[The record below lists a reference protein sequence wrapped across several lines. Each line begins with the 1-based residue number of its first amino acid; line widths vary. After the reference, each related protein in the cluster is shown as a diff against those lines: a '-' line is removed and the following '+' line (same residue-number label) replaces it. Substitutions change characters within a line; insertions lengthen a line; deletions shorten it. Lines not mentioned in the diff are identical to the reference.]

1 MDTGDKKFRLLLV
14 DDEEEFLISSSQA
27 LSRRGFIVDAALNGV
42 TALEKVEKFE
52 YDAVVLDIKMPDIDG
67 IEVFHQIRKN
77 YPDLPVILLTG
88 YSSVGDAFQT
98 SKEGIADYLTKPIEM
113 DELAN
118 KINRAISSAK
128 KQEVSND
135 SDLQFIDKEETIRV
149 MLVDDEVEFLDSMK
163 PIFQRRKFIVKA
175 AINGKEALDSLRE
188 ELVDVVVLDVKMP
201 GMDGL
206 EVLRHIKKDFPSVDV
221 ILLSGHPSVEAAV
234 EGVRLGASEYMKKPP
249 NIDGLVETVR
259 RLYYNQKRAYIEQ
272 QQRLIE
278 EIRKR
283 YPE

>member
-1 MDTGDKKFRLLLV
+1 MDNSDKKYRLLIV

-42 TALEKVEKFE
+42 TALDKVEEFE
-52 YDAVVLDIKMPDIDG
+52 YDAVVLDVKMPDIDG
-67 IEVFHQIRKN
+67 IEVFHQIHKSH
-77 YPDLPVILLTG
+77 PDLPVILLTG
-88 YSSVGDAFQT
+88 HSSIGDAFQT
-98 SKEGIADYLTKPIEM
+98 SKEGIADYLSKPIEM

-118 KINRAISSAK
+118 KINLAISSAK
-128 KQEVSND
+128 KSKIPDDSN
-135 SDLQFIDKEETIRV
+135 LQFVDKEEPIRV
-149 MLVDDEVEFLDSMK
+149 MIVDDEIEFLDSMK
-163 PIFQRRKFIVKA
+163 PIFQRRKFTVTTA
-175 AINGKEALDSLRE
+175 VNGNEALDSLRQ

-221 ILLSGHPSVEAAV
+221 ILLSGHPSVEAAI
-234 EGVRLGASEYMKKPP
+234 EGVRLGASEYLKKPP
-249 NIDGLVETVR
+249 NIDGLIETVR
-259 RLYYNQKRAYIEQ
+259 KLYFNQRRAYIQQ
-272 QQRLIE
+272 QQRLID

>member
-1 MDTGDKKFRLLLV
+1 METKKYRLLVV

-42 TALEKVEKFE
+42 TALDKVEEAE

-67 IEVFHQIRKN
+67 IEVFHQIHKMH
-77 YPDLPVILLTG
+77 PDLPVILLTG
-88 YSSVGDAFQT
+88 YSSVGDAFEAA
-98 SKEGIADYLTKPIEM
+98 KEGIADYLSKPIEM

-118 KINRAISSAK
+118 KINHAVSSAK
-128 KQEVSND
+128 KRKRTEVNEF
-135 SDLQFIDKEETIRV
+135 QFIDTDEPIRV
-149 MLVDDEVEFLDSMK
+149 MIVDDEIEFLESLK
-163 PIFQRRKFIVKA
+163 PVFQRRKFAVTTA
-175 AINGKEALDSLRE
+175 VSGKEALESLRGA
-188 ELVDVVVLDVKMP
+188 LVDVVVLDVKMP

-221 ILLSGHPSVEAAV
+221 VLLSGHPSVEAAV
-234 EGVRLGASEYMKKPP
+234 EGVRLGAREYLKKPP
-249 NIDGLVETVR
+249 DIDGLADTIR
-259 RLYYNQKRAYIEQ
+259 KLYSNQKRAYIQ
-272 QQRLIE
+272 QQQKLID